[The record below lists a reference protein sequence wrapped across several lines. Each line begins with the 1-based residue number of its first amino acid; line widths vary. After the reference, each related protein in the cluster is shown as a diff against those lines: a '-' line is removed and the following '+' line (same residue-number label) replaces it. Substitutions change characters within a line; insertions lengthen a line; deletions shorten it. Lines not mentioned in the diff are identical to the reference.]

1 MFFYL
6 STLSIGLLVNT
17 INFPFDRGANIRGS
31 DRAPELINRDLD
43 FLNIVDNYTIASER
57 NHLRTVLGD
66 GYFHVW
72 NTLDRG
78 IFPLIIGGDHTIS
91 ASTISTCNDYSIMK
105 KQHMGIL
112 WCSAFADFNTIETS
126 QTGFLH
132 GVTVSILCRHT
143 LPMLSFGE
151 GLQPNQFG
159 FYGLRD
165 LDSCEFKRFTDYNM
179 CMLESINNLEG
190 WLDTFDKIYLSLSLD
205 VLNPDEFNYVNTPIP
220 NGVTCIE
227 LKDVLQSLKKS
238 EKLIAM
244 DIVEFNPNKGE
255 NITIISDLIRT
266 ALV

>member
-1 MFFYL
+1 MVFYL
-6 STLSIGLLVNT
+6 MTLSIGLLVNT
-17 INFPFDRGANIRGS
+17 INFPFDRGANIPGS
-31 DRAPELINRDLD
+31 YRAPELINRDLD
-43 FLNIVDNYTIASER
+43 FLNIVDNYTITSHR

-91 ASTISTCNDYSIMK
+91 ASTISTCNDYTIMK
-105 KQHMGIL
+105 KQRMGVL

-151 GLQPNQFG
+151 ELQPHQFG

-179 CMLESINNLEG
+179 CILESINNLEG
-190 WLDTFDKIYLSLSLD
+190 WLESFDKIYLSLSLD
-205 VLNPDEFNYVNTPIP
+205 VLNPDEFSYVNTPIP
-220 NGVTCIE
+220 NGLSSVE
-227 LKDVLQSLKKS
+227 LKEVLHSIRKS

-255 NITIISDLIRT
+255 NTTIISDLIKT
-266 ALV
+266 VLV

>member
-1 MFFYL
+1 MLFYL

-31 DRAPELINRDLD
+31 DRAPDLINRDLD
-43 FLNIVDNYTIASER
+43 FLNIVDNYTITSER

-66 GYFHVW
+66 GYFKVW

-91 ASTISTCNDYSIMK
+91 ACTISSSNDYYIMK
-105 KQHMGIL
+105 KQRMGIL
-112 WCSAFADFNTIETS
+112 WCSAFADFNTIQTS
-126 QTGFLH
+126 QSGFLH

-143 LPMLSFGE
+143 LPMLSFGNALE
-151 GLQPNQFG
+151 PEQFG

-165 LDSCEFKRFTDYNM
+165 FDSLEFKRFTDYNM